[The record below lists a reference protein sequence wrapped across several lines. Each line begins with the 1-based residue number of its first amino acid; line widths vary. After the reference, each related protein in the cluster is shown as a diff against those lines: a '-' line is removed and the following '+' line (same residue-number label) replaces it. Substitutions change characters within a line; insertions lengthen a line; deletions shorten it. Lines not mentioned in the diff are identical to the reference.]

1 MIGRSK
7 PSGWHTSETLTRARY
22 LARETQLGLWRGG
35 WLNGAAVL
43 TVAVLLFLFGFG
55 FNVATQIDTAFQQL
69 GSRLEITAYLEP
81 NQAPEPIQPQ
91 LEQLPN
97 IATVVLVS
105 KDQAWRELLQ
115 DLGAPDLA
123 TAQENQ
129 GLMQNPLVDEFKI
142 VASRG
147 EDVPE
152 LAEAVETIP
161 GIQSV
166 QYLDQA
172 LASLQTLSQSAQRL
186 GGILVIALGIT
197 AVAVIATVMQL
208 LAVVRQPEIEIMEL
222 VGATPRWIYFP
233 FLVQGAGL
241 GMIGGFLAW
250 GGISLTEQAIL
261 QWLTQQGDLLKLLG
275 ELLADSVLGGG
286 WLLLVLLVL
295 GAIVGLVGSGF
306 IFIQGTRGKQL
317 GALN

>member
-1 MIGRSK
+1 MGLK
-7 PSGWHTSETLTRARY
+7 PLTPLEQGATLTRARY

-55 FNVATQIDTAFQQL
+55 FNIATQIDSAFQQL
-69 GSRLEITAYLEP
+69 GSRLEITAYLDP
-81 NQAPEPIQPQ
+81 NQAPQPIQAQ

-97 IATVVLVS
+97 TAQVILIS
-105 KDQAWRELLQ
+105 KDQAWQELLR
-115 DLGAPDLA
+115 DLGASDIT
-123 TAQENQ
+123 TAAENQ
-129 GLMQNPLVDEFKI
+129 GLLQNPLVDEFKI
-142 VASRG
+142 IATRG

-152 LAEAVETIP
+152 LAAAVKTIA
-161 GIQSV
+161 GISTV

-186 GGILVIALGIT
+186 GGILVIALAVT

-222 VGATPRWIYFP
+222 VGATPRWIYLP

-241 GMIGGFLAW
+241 GMLGGFLAW
-250 GGISLTEQAIL
+250 GGISLTEQALL
-261 QWLTQQGDLLKLLG
+261 QWLGQQGDLLKLLG
-275 ELLADSVLGGG
+275 ELLANSVLGGTG
-286 WLLLVLLVL
+286 LLLVLLVL
-295 GAIVGLVGSGF
+295 GAVVGLMGSSF
-306 IFIQGTRGKQL
+306 IFLRGIQDKLSQ
-317 GALN
+317 A